1 MSHHQIVS
9 NIAKEFYD
17 NFTDVNIFDKILS
30 LCVGL
35 TGSDRA
41 TLYIDK
47 NFEINNHLK
56 YLQVYLAT
64 GIKNE
69 SIKVNLSQGVAGHV
83 FETKVSYFTNEASA
97 DRYFFSN
104 VDAQTGYI
112 TKRILAVPLY
122 WKSNQVIGVLQV
134 LNKKDGDYT
143 DSDQRSLEF
152 ISILATM
159 AIDNYEIK
167 QKSSDDENEIIHKK
181 QLWKKKIDT
190 IFAKSKNQKLSSL
203 YENLSVIGKSDSNI
217 LITGESGTGKEVA
230 ARLIHHNSLRAE
242 GPFIAINCAA
252 IPETLFEAELFGV
265 AKGAATG
272 TIARKGLIELAHRGT
287 LFLDEIGELPLE
299 MQAKLLR
306 VLQEKKVTRLG
317 SSEPPKEIDFRLI
330 SATNKN
336 LEAMAKAEKFREDLF
351 YRICVMNINLPSLK
365 ERKEDIPELI
375 SVIMQKLY
383 NRKGWKNKIISENAL
398 KTLTEYHWPG
408 NIRELENKIESAFI
422 LSGEKDLITSEHFQ
436 LGIVSNSLSL
446 KSESD
451 VNSDFYQGF
460 LNMSFKDAKKKF
472 EVHLAQKAIDQNAGN
487 KSEAARK
494 LGLSRE
500 GLRKI
505 LSK

>member
-1 MSHHQIVS
+1 MSNDQIVS

-17 NFTDVNIFDKILS
+17 NFTDINIFDKILN
-30 LCVGL
+30 LCVRF

-41 TLYIDK
+41 TLYLDK
-47 NFEINNHLK
+47 NFEIDSHLK

-69 SIKVNLSQGVAGHV
+69 SIKINLSQGIAGHV
-83 FETKVSYFTNEASA
+83 FETKASYFTNDASA
-97 DRYFFSN
+97 DKYFFSGI
-104 VDAQTGYI
+104 DDKTGYV
-112 TKRILAVPLY
+112 TKRIIAVPLY
-122 WKSNQVIGVLQV
+122 WKNNQVIGVLQV

-143 DSDQRSLEF
+143 EMDLRSLEF

-159 AIDNYEIK
+159 ALDNYEVR

-181 QLWKKKIDT
+181 LLWKKKIDT
-190 IFAKSKNQKLSSL
+190 IFAKSKNLKLSSL
-203 YENLSVIGKSDSNI
+203 YENLSSIGKSDSNI

-272 TIARKGLIELAHRGT
+272 TIARKGQIELAHRGT

-336 LEAMAKAEKFREDLF
+336 LEAMAKEKRFREDLF
-351 YRICVMNINLPSLK
+351 YRICVMNVKLPSLK
-365 ERKEDIPELI
+365 ERKEDIPDLI
-375 SVIMQKLY
+375 TVIMQKLY
-383 NRKGWKNKIISENAL
+383 NRKGWKNKIISEDAL

-422 LSGEKDLITSEHFQ
+422 LSGEKDLITAEHFQ
-436 LGIVSNSLSL
+436 LGIMPNSLSE
-446 KSESD
+446 KNE
-451 VNSDFYQGF
+451 NSMGDFYKDF
-460 LNMSFKDAKKKF
+460 LNLSFKDAKKKF
-472 EVHLAQKAIDQNAGN
+472 EVQLVQKIIDQNAGN

-500 GLRKI
+500 GLRKV